1 MITLWEKRDDY
12 WTNTTSPDIERNLTY
27 RGNLEIHVLGLSGL
41 KGSKKNDLRMLRHGT
56 SEPLRQESAAG
67 TGSIVRGYPDIL
79 GGGGT
84 ES

>member
-12 WTNTTSPDIERNLTY
+12 WTNTSSPGFYRDLTY
-27 RGNLEIHVLGLSGL
+27 GGNLEINALWLSGL
-41 KGSKKNDLRMLRHGT
+41 RGSKKNDLRMLRCGT
-56 SEPLRQESAAG
+56 SEPLRQERAAD
-67 TGSIVRGYPDIL
+67 TGSILRGCQDIP

>member
-12 WTNTTSPDIERNLTY
+12 WTNTTSPGFYHNLIY
-27 RGNLEIHVLGLSGL
+27 RGNLEIHALGLSGL
-41 KGSKKNDLRMLRHGT
+41 IGSKKNDLRMLWHGT
-56 SEPLRQESAAG
+56 SEPLRQESAAD
-67 TGSIVRGYPDIL
+67 TGSILRGCPDIP